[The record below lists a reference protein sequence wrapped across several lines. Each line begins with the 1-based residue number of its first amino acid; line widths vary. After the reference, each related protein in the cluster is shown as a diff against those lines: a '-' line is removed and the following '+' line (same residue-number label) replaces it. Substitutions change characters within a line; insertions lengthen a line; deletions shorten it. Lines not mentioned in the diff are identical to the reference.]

1 MAAQLRF
8 RALFAGTAI
17 AALALT
23 GCVQSTNDDGEDDS
37 SSSSEESSALESSAA
52 EETSAASEESSESTD
67 EESSDDESASED
79 ESASDDASASEDES
93 ESSDSSSSSA
103 ASGEAPEDLSDSDL
117 LSSLSTQINGAQLMA
132 ITADQLASTGTDPEE
147 DLLAEFGEDFAV
159 SPASCQDPFLDALLA
174 GVHDSDGVLAVDQ
187 EGSLM
192 ITAETFDDADAAE
205 EALQSNRDAADGCGE
220 VEVTSEGTSG
230 SAELSTSDLEVE
242 GAQSAYEATV
252 EIEGESVATAGMAYG
267 NSVITIVDVGQFQGD
282 PAPDNAALLEEVAA
296 AVSAG

>member
-23 GCVQSTNDDGEDDS
+23 GCVQSTDDEGGDDS
-37 SSSSEESSALESSAA
+37 SSSSEESSAPESSAP
-52 EETSAASEESSESTD
+52 EETTEASEDSAESTD
-67 EESSDDESASED
+67 EESSDNESASED

-117 LSSLSTQINGAQLMA
+117 LSSLSTQVNGAQLMA

-147 DLLAEFGEDFAV
+147 DLLEAFGEDFAV
-159 SPASCQDPFLDALLA
+159 SPASCQDPFLNALLG
-174 GVHDSDGVLAVDQ
+174 GVHDTDGVLAVDQ

-192 ITAETFDDADAAE
+192 VSAETFDDAAAAE
-205 EALQSNRDAADGCGE
+205 DALQADRDAADGCGE
-220 VEVTSEGTSG
+220 VEVTADGTSG

-242 GAQSAYEATV
+242 GADSAYEATV
-252 EIEGESVATAGMAYG
+252 EIEGESYSTAGMAYG
-267 NSVITIVDVGQFQGD
+267 NTVITVVDTGQFEGD

-296 AVSAG
+296 ALSEG

>member
-23 GCVQSTNDDGEDDS
+23 GCVQSTDDEGGDDS
-37 SSSSEESSALESSAA
+37 SSSSEESSAPESSAP
-52 EETSAASEESSESTD
+52 EETTEASEESSESTD

-93 ESSDSSSSSA
+93 EASDSSSSSA

-147 DLLAEFGEDFAV
+147 DLLEAFGEDFAV
-159 SPASCQDPFLDALLA
+159 SPASCQDPFLNALLG
-174 GVHDSDGVLAVDQ
+174 GVHDTDGVLAVDQ

-192 ITAETFDDADAAE
+192 VSAETFDDAAAAE
-205 EALQSNRDAADGCGE
+205 DALQADRDAADGCGE
-220 VEVTSEGTSG
+220 VEVTADGTSG

-242 GAQSAYEATV
+242 GADSAYEATV
-252 EIEGESVATAGMAYG
+252 EIEGESVSTAGMAYG
-267 NSVITIVDVGQFQGD
+267 NTVITVVDTGQFEGD
-282 PAPDNAALLEEVAA
+282 PAPDNAALLEEVATA
-296 AVSAG
+296 LSEA

>member
-23 GCVQSTNDDGEDDS
+23 GCVQSTDDEGGDDS
-37 SSSSEESSALESSAA
+37 SSSSEESSAPESSAP
-52 EETSAASEESSESTD
+52 EETTEASEESSESTD

-93 ESSDSSSSSA
+93 EASDSSSSSA

-147 DLLAEFGEDFAV
+147 DLLEAFGEDFAV
-159 SPASCQDPFLDALLA
+159 SPASCQDPFLNALLG
-174 GVHDSDGVLAVDQ
+174 GVHDTDGVLAVDQ

-192 ITAETFDDADAAE
+192 VSAETFDDAAAAE
-205 EALQSNRDAADGCGE
+205 DALQADRDAADGCGE
-220 VEVTSEGTSG
+220 VEVTADGTSG

-242 GAQSAYEATV
+242 GADSAYEATV
-252 EIEGESVATAGMAYG
+252 EIEGESVSTAGMAYG
-267 NSVITIVDVGQFQGD
+267 NTVITVVDTGQFEGD
-282 PAPDNAALLEEVAA
+282 PAPDNAALLEEVATA
-296 AVSAG
+296 LSEG

>member
-1 MAAQLRF
+1 MSSV
-8 RALFAGTAI
+8 I

-23 GCVQSTNDDGEDDS
+23 GCVQSTDDEGGDDS
-37 SSSSEESSALESSAA
+37 SSSSEESSAPESSAP
-52 EETSAASEESSESTD
+52 EETTEASEESSESTD

-79 ESASDDASASEDES
+79 ESASDDASAFEDES

-147 DLLAEFGEDFAV
+147 DLLEAFGEDFAV
-159 SPASCQDPFLDALLA
+159 SPASCQDPFLNALLG
-174 GVHDSDGVLAVDQ
+174 GVHDTDGVLAVDQ

-192 ITAETFDDADAAE
+192 VSAETFDDAAAAE
-205 EALQSNRDAADGCGE
+205 DALQADRDAADGCGE
-220 VEVTSEGTSG
+220 VEVTADGTSE

-242 GAQSAYEATV
+242 GADSAYEATV
-252 EIEGESVATAGMAYG
+252 EIEGESISTAGMAYG
-267 NSVITIVDVGQFQGD
+267 NTVITVVDTGQFEGD
-282 PAPDNAALLEEVAA
+282 PAPDNAALLEEVATA
-296 AVSAG
+296 LSEG

>member
-23 GCVQSTNDDGEDDS
+23 GCVQSTDDEGGDDS
-37 SSSSEESSALESSAA
+37 SSSSEESSAP
-52 EETSAASEESSESTD
+52 ETSAPEETTEASEESSESTD

-132 ITADQLASTGTDPEE
+132 ITADQLASTGTDPGE
-147 DLLAEFGEDFAV
+147 DLLEAFGEDFAV
-159 SPASCQDPFLDALLA
+159 SPASCQDPFLNALLG
-174 GVHDSDGVLAVDQ
+174 GVHDTDGVLAVDQ

-192 ITAETFDDADAAE
+192 VSAETFDDAAAAE
-205 EALQSNRDAADGCGE
+205 DALQADRDAADGCGE
-220 VEVTSEGTSG
+220 VEVTADGTSG

-242 GAQSAYEATV
+242 GADSAYEATV
-252 EIEGESVATAGMAYG
+252 EIEGESVSTAGMAYG
-267 NSVITIVDVGQFQGD
+267 NTVITVVDTGQFEGD
-282 PAPDNAALLEEVAA
+282 PAPDNAALLEEVATA
-296 AVSAG
+296 LSEG

>member
-23 GCVQSTNDDGEDDS
+23 GCVQSTDDEGGDDS
-37 SSSSEESSALESSAA
+37 SSSSEESSAPESSAP
-52 EETSAASEESSESTD
+52 EETTEASDESSESTD

-117 LSSLSTQINGAQLMA
+117 LSSLSTQVNGAQLMA

-147 DLLAEFGEDFAV
+147 DLLEAFGEDFAV
-159 SPASCQDPFLDALLA
+159 SPASCQDPFLNALLG
-174 GVHDSDGVLAVDQ
+174 GVHDTDGVLAVDQ

-192 ITAETFDDADAAE
+192 VSAETFDDAAAAE
-205 EALQSNRDAADGCGE
+205 DALQADRDAADGCGE
-220 VEVTSEGTSG
+220 VEVTADGTSG

-242 GAQSAYEATV
+242 GADSAYEATV
-252 EIEGESVATAGMAYG
+252 EIEGESVSTAGMAYG
-267 NSVITIVDVGQFQGD
+267 NTVITVVDTGQFEGD
-282 PAPDNAALLEEVAA
+282 PAPDNAALLEEVATA
-296 AVSAG
+296 LSEG

>member
-23 GCVQSTNDDGEDDS
+23 GCVQSTDDEGGDDS
-37 SSSSEESSALESSAA
+37 SSSSEESSAPESSAP
-52 EETSAASEESSESTD
+52 EETTEASEESSESTD

-79 ESASDDASASEDES
+79 ESASDDASASED

-147 DLLAEFGEDFAV
+147 DLLEAFGEDFAV
-159 SPASCQDPFLDALLA
+159 SPASCQDPFLNALLG
-174 GVHDSDGVLAVDQ
+174 GVHDTDGVLAVDQ

-192 ITAETFDDADAAE
+192 VSAETFDDAAAAE
-205 EALQSNRDAADGCGE
+205 DALQADRDAADGCGE
-220 VEVTSEGTSG
+220 VEVTADGTSG

-242 GAQSAYEATV
+242 GADSAYEATV
-252 EIEGESVATAGMAYG
+252 EIEGESVSTAGMAYG
-267 NSVITIVDVGQFQGD
+267 NTVITVVDTGQFEGD
-282 PAPDNAALLEEVAA
+282 PTPDNAALLEEVATA
-296 AVSAG
+296 LSEG

>member
-1 MAAQLRF
+1 VSSV
-8 RALFAGTAI
+8 I

-23 GCVQSTNDDGEDDS
+23 GCVQSTDDEGGDDS
-37 SSSSEESSALESSAA
+37 SSSSEESSAPESSAP
-52 EETSAASEESSESTD
+52 EETTEASEESSESTD

-79 ESASDDASASEDES
+79 ESASDDASAFEDES

-147 DLLAEFGEDFAV
+147 DLLEAFGEDFAV
-159 SPASCQDPFLDALLA
+159 SPASCQDPFLNALLG
-174 GVHDSDGVLAVDQ
+174 GVHDTDGVLAVDQ

-192 ITAETFDDADAAE
+192 VSAETFDDAAAAE
-205 EALQSNRDAADGCGE
+205 DALQADRDAADGCGE
-220 VEVTSEGTSG
+220 VEVTADGTSE

-242 GAQSAYEATV
+242 GADSAYEATV
-252 EIEGESVATAGMAYG
+252 EIEGESISTAGMAYG
-267 NSVITIVDVGQFQGD
+267 NTVITVVDTGQFEGD
-282 PAPDNAALLEEVAA
+282 PAPDNAALLEEVATA
-296 AVSAG
+296 LSEG

>member
-23 GCVQSTNDDGEDDS
+23 GCVQSTDDEGGDDS
-37 SSSSEESSALESSAA
+37 SSSSEESSAPESSAP
-52 EETSAASEESSESTD
+52 EETTEASEESAESTD

-117 LSSLSTQINGAQLMA
+117 LSSLSTQVNGAQLMA

-147 DLLAEFGEDFAV
+147 DLLEAFGEDFAV
-159 SPASCQDPFLDALLA
+159 SPASCQDPFLNALLG
-174 GVHDSDGVLAVDQ
+174 GVHDTDGVLAVDQ

-192 ITAETFDDADAAE
+192 VSAETFDDAAAAE
-205 EALQSNRDAADGCGE
+205 DALQADRDAADGCGE
-220 VEVTSEGTSG
+220 VEVTADGTSG
-230 SAELSTSDLEVE
+230 SAELPTSDLEVE
-242 GAQSAYEATV
+242 GADSAYEATV
-252 EIEGESVATAGMAYG
+252 EIEGESVSTAGMAYG
-267 NSVITIVDVGQFQGD
+267 NTVITVVDTGQFEGD
-282 PAPDNAALLEEVAA
+282 PAPDNAALLEEVATA
-296 AVSAG
+296 LSEG

>member
-23 GCVQSTNDDGEDDS
+23 GCVQSTDDEGGDDS
-37 SSSSEESSALESSAA
+37 SSSSEESSAPESSAP
-52 EETSAASEESSESTD
+52 EETTEASEESAESTD

-117 LSSLSTQINGAQLMA
+117 LSSLSTQVNGAQLMA

-147 DLLAEFGEDFAV
+147 DLLEAFGEDFAV
-159 SPASCQDPFLDALLA
+159 SPASCQDPFLNALLG
-174 GVHDSDGVLAVDQ
+174 GVHDTDGVLAVDQ

-192 ITAETFDDADAAE
+192 VSAETFDDAAAAE
-205 EALQSNRDAADGCGE
+205 DALQADRDAAAGCGE
-220 VEVTSEGTSG
+220 VEVTADGTSG

-242 GAQSAYEATV
+242 GADSAYEATV
-252 EIEGESVATAGMAYG
+252 EIEGESISTAGMAYG
-267 NSVITIVDVGQFQGD
+267 NTVITVVDTGQIEGD
-282 PAPDNAALLEEVAA
+282 PAPDNAALLEEVATA
-296 AVSAG
+296 LSEG

>member
-1 MAAQLRF
+1 
-8 RALFAGTAI
+8 
-17 AALALT
+17 
-23 GCVQSTNDDGEDDS
+23 
-37 SSSSEESSALESSAA
+37 
-52 EETSAASEESSESTD
+52 
-67 EESSDDESASED
+67 
-79 ESASDDASASEDES
+79 
-93 ESSDSSSSSA
+93 
-103 ASGEAPEDLSDSDL
+103 
-117 LSSLSTQINGAQLMA
+117 MA

>member
-23 GCVQSTNDDGEDDS
+23 GCVQSTDDEGGDDS
-37 SSSSEESSALESSAA
+37 SSSSEESSAPESSAP
-52 EETSAASEESSESTD
+52 EETTEASEESSESTD

-147 DLLAEFGEDFAV
+147 DLLEAFGEDFAV
-159 SPASCQDPFLDALLA
+159 SPASCQDPFLNALLG
-174 GVHDSDGVLAVDQ
+174 GVHDTDGVLAVDQ
-187 EGSLM
+187 ESTLM
-192 ITAETFDDADAAE
+192 VSAETFDDAAAAE
-205 EALQSNRDAADGCGE
+205 DALQADRDAADGCGE
-220 VEVTSEGTSG
+220 VEVTADGTSE

-242 GAQSAYEATV
+242 GADSAYEATV
-252 EIEGESVATAGMAYG
+252 EIEGESISTAGMAYG
-267 NSVITIVDVGQFQGD
+267 NTVITVVDTGQVEGD
-282 PAPDNAALLEEVAA
+282 PAPDNAALLEEVATA
-296 AVSAG
+296 LSEG

>member
-23 GCVQSTNDDGEDDS
+23 GCVQSTDDEGGDDS
-37 SSSSEESSALESSAA
+37 SSSSEESSAPESSAP
-52 EETSAASEESSESTD
+52 EETTEASEESAESTD

-117 LSSLSTQINGAQLMA
+117 LSSLSTQVNGAQLMA

-147 DLLAEFGEDFAV
+147 DLLEAFGEDFAV
-159 SPASCQDPFLDALLA
+159 SPASCQDPFLNALLG
-174 GVHDSDGVLAVDQ
+174 GVHDTDGVLAVDQ

-192 ITAETFDDADAAE
+192 VSAETFDDAAAAE
-205 EALQSNRDAADGCGE
+205 DALQADRDAADGCGE
-220 VEVTSEGTSG
+220 VEVTADGTSG

-242 GAQSAYEATV
+242 GADSAYEATV
-252 EIEGESVATAGMAYG
+252 EIEGESVSTAGMAYG
-267 NSVITIVDVGQFQGD
+267 NTVITVVDTGQFEGD
-282 PAPDNAALLEEVAA
+282 PAPDNAALLEEVATA
-296 AVSAG
+296 LSEG

>member
-23 GCVQSTNDDGEDDS
+23 GCVQSTDDEGGDDS
-37 SSSSEESSALESSAA
+37 SSSSEESSAPESSAP
-52 EETSAASEESSESTD
+52 EETTEASEESSESTD

-132 ITADQLASTGTDPEE
+132 ITADQLASTGTDPGE
-147 DLLAEFGEDFAV
+147 DLLEAFGEDFAV
-159 SPASCQDPFLDALLA
+159 SPASCQDPFLNALLG
-174 GVHDSDGVLAVDQ
+174 GVHDTDGVLAVDQ

-192 ITAETFDDADAAE
+192 VSAETFDDAAAAE
-205 EALQSNRDAADGCGE
+205 DALQADRDAADGCGE
-220 VEVTSEGTSG
+220 VEVTADGTSG

-242 GAQSAYEATV
+242 GADSAYEATV
-252 EIEGESVATAGMAYG
+252 EIEGESISTAGMAYG
-267 NSVITIVDVGQFQGD
+267 NTVITVVDTGQFEGD
-282 PAPDNAALLEEVAA
+282 PAPDNAALLEEVAT
-296 AVSAG
+296 VLSEG

>member
-1 MAAQLRF
+1 MAAQFRF

-23 GCVQSTNDDGEDDS
+23 GCVQSTDDEGGDDS
-37 SSSSEESSALESSAA
+37 SSSSEESSAPESSAP
-52 EETSAASEESSESTD
+52 EETTEASEESSESTD

-93 ESSDSSSSSA
+93 ESSDSFSSSA

-132 ITADQLASTGTDPEE
+132 ITADQLASTGTDPGE
-147 DLLAEFGEDFAV
+147 DLLEAFGEDFAV
-159 SPASCQDPFLDALLA
+159 SPASCQDPFLNALLG
-174 GVHDSDGVLAVDQ
+174 GVHDTDGVLAVDQ

-192 ITAETFDDADAAE
+192 VSAETFDDAAAAE
-205 EALQSNRDAADGCGE
+205 DALQADRDAADGCGE
-220 VEVTSEGTSG
+220 VEVTADGTSG

-242 GAQSAYEATV
+242 GADSAYEATV
-252 EIEGESVATAGMAYG
+252 EIEGESVSTAGMAYG
-267 NSVITIVDVGQFQGD
+267 NTVITVVDTGQFEGD
-282 PAPDNAALLEEVAA
+282 PAPDNAALLEEVATA
-296 AVSAG
+296 LSEG

>member
-1 MAAQLRF
+1 MATQLRF

-23 GCVQSTNDDGEDDS
+23 GCVQSTDDEGGDDS
-37 SSSSEESSALESSAA
+37 SSSSEESSAPESSAP
-52 EETSAASEESSESTD
+52 EETTEASEESAESTD

-79 ESASDDASASEDES
+79 ESEA
-93 ESSDSSSSSA
+93 SDSSSSSA

-147 DLLAEFGEDFAV
+147 DLLEAFGEDFAV
-159 SPASCQDPFLDALLA
+159 SPASCQDPFLNALLG
-174 GVHDSDGVLAVDQ
+174 GVHDTDGVLAVDQ

-192 ITAETFDDADAAE
+192 VSAETFDDAAAAE
-205 EALQSNRDAADGCGE
+205 DALQDDRDAADGCGE
-220 VEVTSEGTSG
+220 VEVTADGTSG

-242 GAQSAYEATV
+242 GADSAYEATV
-252 EIEGESVATAGMAYG
+252 EIEGESVSTAGMAYG
-267 NSVITIVDVGQFQGD
+267 NTVITVVDTGQIEGD
-282 PAPDNAALLEEVAA
+282 PAPDNAALLEEVATA
-296 AVSAG
+296 LSEA

>member
-23 GCVQSTNDDGEDDS
+23 GCVQSTDDEGGDDS
-37 SSSSEESSALESSAA
+37 SSSSEESSAPESSAP
-52 EETSAASEESSESTD
+52 EETTEASEESSESTD

-79 ESASDDASASEDES
+79 ESEA
-93 ESSDSSSSSA
+93 SDSSSSSA

-147 DLLAEFGEDFAV
+147 DLLEAFGEDFAV
-159 SPASCQDPFLDALLA
+159 SPASCQDPFLNALLG
-174 GVHDSDGVLAVDQ
+174 GVHDTDGVLAVDQ

-192 ITAETFDDADAAE
+192 VSAETFDDAAAAE
-205 EALQSNRDAADGCGE
+205 DALQADRDAADGCGE
-220 VEVTSEGTSG
+220 VEVTADGTSG

-242 GAQSAYEATV
+242 GADSAYEATV
-252 EIEGESVATAGMAYG
+252 EIEGESVSTAGMAYG
-267 NSVITIVDVGQFQGD
+267 NTVITVVDTGQFEGD
-282 PAPDNAALLEEVAA
+282 PAPDNAALLEEVATA
-296 AVSAG
+296 LSEG

>member
-23 GCVQSTNDDGEDDS
+23 GCVQSTDDEGGDDS
-37 SSSSEESSALESSAA
+37 SSSSEESSAPESSAP
-52 EETSAASEESSESTD
+52 EETTEASEDSAESTD
-67 EESSDDESASED
+67 EESSDNESASED

-117 LSSLSTQINGAQLMA
+117 LSSLSTQVNGAQLMA

-147 DLLAEFGEDFAV
+147 DLLEAFGEDFAV
-159 SPASCQDPFLDALLA
+159 SPASCQDPFLNALLG
-174 GVHDSDGVLAVDQ
+174 GVHDTDGVLAVDQ

-192 ITAETFDDADAAE
+192 VSAETFDDAAAAE
-205 EALQSNRDAADGCGE
+205 DALQADRDAADGCGE
-220 VEVTSEGTSG
+220 VEVTADGTSG

-242 GAQSAYEATV
+242 GADSAYEATV
-252 EIEGESVATAGMAYG
+252 EIEGESVSTAGMAYG
-267 NSVITIVDVGQFQGD
+267 NTVITVVDTGQFEGD
-282 PAPDNAALLEEVAA
+282 PAPDNAALLEEVATA
-296 AVSAG
+296 LSEG

>member
-1 MAAQLRF
+1 MAAQFRF

-23 GCVQSTNDDGEDDS
+23 GCVQSTDDEGGDDS
-37 SSSSEESSALESSAA
+37 SSSSEESSAPESSAP
-52 EETSAASEESSESTD
+52 EETTEASEESSESTD

-147 DLLAEFGEDFAV
+147 DLLEAFGEDFAV
-159 SPASCQDPFLDALLA
+159 SPASCQDPFLNALLG
-174 GVHDSDGVLAVDQ
+174 GVHDTDGVLAVDQ

-192 ITAETFDDADAAE
+192 VSAETFDDAAAAE
-205 EALQSNRDAADGCGE
+205 DALQADRDAADGCGE
-220 VEVTSEGTSG
+220 VEVTADGTSG

-242 GAQSAYEATV
+242 GADSAYEATV
-252 EIEGESVATAGMAYG
+252 EIEGESVSTAGMAYG
-267 NSVITIVDVGQFQGD
+267 NTVITVVDTGQFEGD
-282 PAPDNAALLEEVAA
+282 PAPDNAALLEEVATA
-296 AVSAG
+296 LSEG

>member
-23 GCVQSTNDDGEDDS
+23 GCVQSTDDEGGDDS
-37 SSSSEESSALESSAA
+37 SSSSEESSAPESSAP
-52 EETSAASEESSESTD
+52 EETTEASEESAESTD
-67 EESSDDESASED
+67 EEPSDDESASED
-79 ESASDDASASEDES
+79 ESASDDASASEEES

-117 LSSLSTQINGAQLMA
+117 LSSLSTQVNGAQLMA

-147 DLLAEFGEDFAV
+147 DLLEAFGEDFAV
-159 SPASCQDPFLDALLA
+159 SPASCQDPFLNALLG
-174 GVHDSDGVLAVDQ
+174 GVHDTDGVLAVDQ

-192 ITAETFDDADAAE
+192 VSAETFDDAAAAE
-205 EALQSNRDAADGCGE
+205 DALQADRDAADGCGE
-220 VEVTSEGTSG
+220 VEVTADGTSG

-242 GAQSAYEATV
+242 GADSAYEATV
-252 EIEGESVATAGMAYG
+252 EIEGESVSTAGMAYG
-267 NSVITIVDVGQFQGD
+267 NTVITVVDTGQFEGD
-282 PAPDNAALLEEVAA
+282 PAPDNAALLEEVATA
-296 AVSAG
+296 LSEG

>member
-23 GCVQSTNDDGEDDS
+23 GCVQSTDDEGGDDS
-37 SSSSEESSALESSAA
+37 SSSSEESSAPESSAP
-52 EETSAASEESSESTD
+52 EETTEASEESSESTD

-93 ESSDSSSSSA
+93 EASDSSSSSA

-147 DLLAEFGEDFAV
+147 DLLEAFGEDFAV
-159 SPASCQDPFLDALLA
+159 SPASCQDPFLNALLG
-174 GVHDSDGVLAVDQ
+174 GVHDTDGVLAVDQ

-192 ITAETFDDADAAE
+192 VSAETFDDAAAAE
-205 EALQSNRDAADGCGE
+205 DAVQDDRDAADGCGE
-220 VEVTSEGTSG
+220 VEVTADGTSG

-242 GAQSAYEATV
+242 GADSAYEATV
-252 EIEGESVATAGMAYG
+252 EIEGESVSTAGMAYG
-267 NSVITIVDVGQFQGD
+267 NTVITVVDTGQFEGD
-282 PAPDNAALLEEVAA
+282 PAPDNAALLEEVATA
-296 AVSAG
+296 LSEG

>member
-23 GCVQSTNDDGEDDS
+23 GCVQSTDDEGGDDS
-37 SSSSEESSALESSAA
+37 SSSSEESSAPESSAP
-52 EETSAASEESSESTD
+52 EETTEASEESSESTD
-67 EESSDDESASED
+67 EESSDDGSASDD

-147 DLLAEFGEDFAV
+147 DLLEAFGEDFAV
-159 SPASCQDPFLDALLA
+159 SPASCQDPFLNALLG
-174 GVHDSDGVLAVDQ
+174 GVHDTDGVLAVDQ
-187 EGSLM
+187 ESTLM
-192 ITAETFDDADAAE
+192 VSAETFDDAAAAE
-205 EALQSNRDAADGCGE
+205 DALQADRDAADGCGE
-220 VEVTSEGTSG
+220 VEVTADGTSG

-242 GAQSAYEATV
+242 GADSAYEATV
-252 EIEGESVATAGMAYG
+252 EIEGESISTAGMAYG
-267 NSVITIVDVGQFQGD
+267 NTVITVVDTGQVEGD
-282 PAPDNAALLEEVAA
+282 PAPDNAALLEEVATA
-296 AVSAG
+296 LSEG

>member
-23 GCVQSTNDDGEDDS
+23 GCVQSTDDEGGDDS
-37 SSSSEESSALESSAA
+37 SSSSEESSAPESSAP
-52 EETSAASEESSESTD
+52 EETTEASEESSESTD

-93 ESSDSSSSSA
+93 EASDSSSSSA

-147 DLLAEFGEDFAV
+147 DLLEAFGEDFAV
-159 SPASCQDPFLDALLA
+159 SPASCQDPFLNALLG
-174 GVHDSDGVLAVDQ
+174 GVHDTDGVLAVDQ

-192 ITAETFDDADAAE
+192 VSAETFDDAAAAE
-205 EALQSNRDAADGCGE
+205 DALQADRDAADGCGE
-220 VEVTSEGTSG
+220 VEVTADGTSG

-242 GAQSAYEATV
+242 GADSAYEATV
-252 EIEGESVATAGMAYG
+252 EIEGESISTAGMAYG
-267 NSVITIVDVGQFQGD
+267 NTVITVVDTGQFEGD
-282 PAPDNAALLEEVAA
+282 PAPDNAALLEEVATA
-296 AVSAG
+296 LSEG

>member
-23 GCVQSTNDDGEDDS
+23 GCVQSTDDEGGDDS
-37 SSSSEESSALESSAA
+37 SSSSEESSAPESSAP
-52 EETSAASEESSESTD
+52 EETTEASEGSSESTD

-117 LSSLSTQINGAQLMA
+117 LSSLSTRINGAQLMA

-147 DLLAEFGEDFAV
+147 DLLEAFGEDFAV
-159 SPASCQDPFLDALLA
+159 SPASCQDPFLNALLG
-174 GVHDSDGVLAVDQ
+174 GVHDTDGVLAVDQ

-192 ITAETFDDADAAE
+192 VSAETFDDAAAAE
-205 EALQSNRDAADGCGE
+205 DALQADRDAADGCGE
-220 VEVTSEGTSG
+220 VEVTADGTSG

-242 GAQSAYEATV
+242 GADSAYEATV
-252 EIEGESVATAGMAYG
+252 EIEGESISTAGMAYG
-267 NSVITIVDVGQFQGD
+267 NTVITVVDTGQIEGD
-282 PAPDNAALLEEVAA
+282 PAPDNAALLEEVATA
-296 AVSAG
+296 LSEG

>member
-23 GCVQSTNDDGEDDS
+23 GCVQSTDDEGGDDS
-37 SSSSEESSALESSAA
+37 SSSSEESSAPESSAP
-52 EETSAASEESSESTD
+52 EETTEASEESSESTD

-132 ITADQLASTGTDPEE
+132 ITADQLASTGTDPGE
-147 DLLAEFGEDFAV
+147 DLLEAFGEDFAV
-159 SPASCQDPFLDALLA
+159 SPASCQDPFLNALLG
-174 GVHDSDGVLAVDQ
+174 GVHETDGVLAVDQ

-192 ITAETFDDADAAE
+192 VSAETFDDAAAAE
-205 EALQSNRDAADGCGE
+205 DALQADRDAADGCGE
-220 VEVTSEGTSG
+220 VEVTADGTSG

-242 GAQSAYEATV
+242 GADSAYEATV
-252 EIEGESVATAGMAYG
+252 EIEGESVSTAGMAYG
-267 NSVITIVDVGQFQGD
+267 NTVITVVDTGQFEGD
-282 PAPDNAALLEEVAA
+282 PAPDNAALLEEVATA
-296 AVSAG
+296 LSEG

>member
-23 GCVQSTNDDGEDDS
+23 GCVQSTDDEGGDDS
-37 SSSSEESSALESSAA
+37 SSSSEESSAPESSAP
-52 EETSAASEESSESTD
+52 EETTEASEESSESTD

-79 ESASDDASASEDES
+79 DSASDDASASEDES

-117 LSSLSTQINGAQLMA
+117 LSSLSTQVNGAQLMA

-147 DLLAEFGEDFAV
+147 DLLEAFGEDFAV
-159 SPASCQDPFLDALLA
+159 SPASCQDPFLNALLG
-174 GVHDSDGVLAVDQ
+174 GVHDTDGVLAVDQ

-192 ITAETFDDADAAE
+192 VSAETFDDAAAAE
-205 EALQSNRDAADGCGE
+205 DALQADRDAADGCGE
-220 VEVTSEGTSG
+220 VEVTADGTSG

-242 GAQSAYEATV
+242 GADSAYEATV
-252 EIEGESVATAGMAYG
+252 EIEGESVSTAGMAYG
-267 NSVITIVDVGQFQGD
+267 NTVITVVDTGQFEGD
-282 PAPDNAALLEEVAA
+282 PAPDNAALLEEVATA
-296 AVSAG
+296 LSEG

>member
-23 GCVQSTNDDGEDDS
+23 GCVQSTDDEGGDDS
-37 SSSSEESSALESSAA
+37 SSSSEESSAPESSAP
-52 EETSAASEESSESTD
+52 EETTEASEESSESTD

-93 ESSDSSSSSA
+93 EASDSSSSSA

-147 DLLAEFGEDFAV
+147 DLLEAFGEDFAV
-159 SPASCQDPFLDALLA
+159 SPASCQDPFLNALLG
-174 GVHDSDGVLAVDQ
+174 GVHDTDGVLAVDQ

-192 ITAETFDDADAAE
+192 VSAETFDDAAAAE
-205 EALQSNRDAADGCGE
+205 DALQADRDAADGCGE
-220 VEVTSEGTSG
+220 VEVTADGASG

-242 GAQSAYEATV
+242 GADSAYEATV
-252 EIEGESVATAGMAYG
+252 EIEGESVSTAGMAYG
-267 NSVITIVDVGQFQGD
+267 NTVITVVDTGQFEGD
-282 PAPDNAALLEEVAA
+282 PAPDNAALLEEVATA
-296 AVSAG
+296 LSEG

>member
-23 GCVQSTNDDGEDDS
+23 GCVQSTDDEGGDDS
-37 SSSSEESSALESSAA
+37 SSASEESSAPESSAP
-52 EETSAASEESSESTD
+52 EETTEASEESSESTD

-132 ITADQLASTGTDPEE
+132 ITADQLASTGTDPGE
-147 DLLAEFGEDFAV
+147 DLLEAFGEDFAV
-159 SPASCQDPFLDALLA
+159 SPASCQDPFLNALLG
-174 GVHDSDGVLAVDQ
+174 GVHDTDGVLAVDQ

-192 ITAETFDDADAAE
+192 VSAEIFDDAAAAE
-205 EALQSNRDAADGCGE
+205 DALQADRDAADGCGE
-220 VEVTSEGTSG
+220 VEVTADGTSG

-242 GAQSAYEATV
+242 GADSAYEATV
-252 EIEGESVATAGMAYG
+252 EIEGESVSTAGMAYG
-267 NSVITIVDVGQFQGD
+267 NTVITVVDTGQFEGD
-282 PAPDNAALLEEVAA
+282 PAPDNAALLEEVATA
-296 AVSAG
+296 LSEG

>member
-23 GCVQSTNDDGEDDS
+23 GCVQSTDDEGGDDS
-37 SSSSEESSALESSAA
+37 SSSSEESSAPESSAP
-52 EETSAASEESSESTD
+52 EETTEASEESSESTD

-132 ITADQLASTGTDPEE
+132 ITADQLASTGTDPGE
-147 DLLAEFGEDFAV
+147 DLLEAFGEDFAV
-159 SPASCQDPFLDALLA
+159 SPASCQDPFLNALLG
-174 GVHDSDGVLAVDQ
+174 GVHDTDGVLAVDQ

-192 ITAETFDDADAAE
+192 VSAETFDDAAAAE
-205 EALQSNRDAADGCGE
+205 DALQADRDAADGCGE
-220 VEVTSEGTSG
+220 VEVTADGTSG

-242 GAQSAYEATV
+242 GADSAYEATV
-252 EIEGESVATAGMAYG
+252 EIEGESVSTAGMAYG
-267 NSVITIVDVGQFQGD
+267 NTVITVVDTGQFEGD
-282 PAPDNAALLEEVAA
+282 PAPDNAALLEEVATA
-296 AVSAG
+296 LSGG

>member
-23 GCVQSTNDDGEDDS
+23 GCVQSTDDEGGDDS
-37 SSSSEESSALESSAA
+37 SSSSEESSAPESSAP
-52 EETSAASEESSESTD
+52 EETTEASEESAESTD

-117 LSSLSTQINGAQLMA
+117 LSSLSTQVNGAQLMA

-147 DLLAEFGEDFAV
+147 DLLEAFGEDFAV
-159 SPASCQDPFLDALLA
+159 SPASCQDPFLNALLG
-174 GVHDSDGVLAVDQ
+174 GVHDTDGVLAVDQ

-192 ITAETFDDADAAE
+192 VSAETFDDAAAAE
-205 EALQSNRDAADGCGE
+205 DALQADRDAADGCGE
-220 VEVTSEGTSG
+220 VEVTADGASG

-242 GAQSAYEATV
+242 GADSAYEATV
-252 EIEGESVATAGMAYG
+252 EIEGESVSTAGMAYG
-267 NSVITIVDVGQFQGD
+267 NTVITVVDTGQFEGD
-282 PAPDNAALLEEVAA
+282 PAPDNAALLEEVATA
-296 AVSAG
+296 LSEG

>member
-23 GCVQSTNDDGEDDS
+23 GCVQSTDDEGGDDS
-37 SSSSEESSALESSAA
+37 SSSSEESSAPESSAP
-52 EETSAASEESSESTD
+52 EETTEASEESSESTD

-79 ESASDDASASEDES
+79 ESASDDASASED

-147 DLLAEFGEDFAV
+147 DLLEAFGEDFAV
-159 SPASCQDPFLDALLA
+159 SPASCQDPFLNALLG
-174 GVHDSDGVLAVDQ
+174 GVHDTDGVLAVDQ

-192 ITAETFDDADAAE
+192 VSAETFDDAAAAE
-205 EALQSNRDAADGCGE
+205 DALQADRDAADGCGE
-220 VEVTSEGTSG
+220 VEVTADGTSG

-242 GAQSAYEATV
+242 GADSAYEATV
-252 EIEGESVATAGMAYG
+252 EIEGESVSTAGMAYG
-267 NSVITIVDVGQFQGD
+267 NTVITVVDTGQFEGD
-282 PAPDNAALLEEVAA
+282 PAPDNAALLEEVATA
-296 AVSAG
+296 LSEG

>member
-23 GCVQSTNDDGEDDS
+23 GCVQSTDDEGGDDS
-37 SSSSEESSALESSAA
+37 SSSSEESSAPESSAP
-52 EETSAASEESSESTD
+52 EETTEASEESAESTD

-79 ESASDDASASEDES
+79 ESEA
-93 ESSDSSSSSA
+93 SDSSSSSA

-147 DLLAEFGEDFAV
+147 DLLEAFGEDFAV
-159 SPASCQDPFLDALLA
+159 SPASCQDPFLNALLG
-174 GVHDSDGVLAVDQ
+174 GVHDTDGVLAVDQ

-192 ITAETFDDADAAE
+192 VSAETFDDAAAAE
-205 EALQSNRDAADGCGE
+205 DALQADRDAADGCGE
-220 VEVTSEGTSG
+220 VEVTADGTSE

-242 GAQSAYEATV
+242 GADSAYEATV
-252 EIEGESVATAGMAYG
+252 EIEGESISTAGMAYG
-267 NSVITIVDVGQFQGD
+267 NTVITVVDTGQIEGD

>member
-23 GCVQSTNDDGEDDS
+23 GCVQSTDDEGGDDS
-37 SSSSEESSALESSAA
+37 SSSSEESSAPESSAP
-52 EETSAASEESSESTD
+52 EETTEASEESAESTD
-67 EESSDDESASED
+67 AESSDDESASED

-117 LSSLSTQINGAQLMA
+117 LSSLSTQVNGAQLMA

-147 DLLAEFGEDFAV
+147 DLLEAFGEDFAV
-159 SPASCQDPFLDALLA
+159 SPASCQDPFLNALLG
-174 GVHDSDGVLAVDQ
+174 GVHDTDGVLAVDQ

-192 ITAETFDDADAAE
+192 VSAETFDDAAAAE
-205 EALQSNRDAADGCGE
+205 DALQADRDAADGCGE
-220 VEVTSEGTSG
+220 VEVTADGTSG

-242 GAQSAYEATV
+242 GADSAYEATV
-252 EIEGESVATAGMAYG
+252 EIEGESVSTAGMAYG
-267 NSVITIVDVGQFQGD
+267 NTVITVVDTGQFEGD
-282 PAPDNAALLEEVAA
+282 PAPDNAALLEEVATA
-296 AVSAG
+296 LSEG

>member
-23 GCVQSTNDDGEDDS
+23 GCVQSTDDEGGDDS
-37 SSSSEESSALESSAA
+37 SSSSEESSAPESSAP
-52 EETSAASEESSESTD
+52 EETTEASEESAESTD

-117 LSSLSTQINGAQLMA
+117 LSSLSTQVNGAQLMA

-147 DLLAEFGEDFAV
+147 DLLEAFGEDFAV
-159 SPASCQDPFLDALLA
+159 SPASCQDPFLNALLG
-174 GVHDSDGVLAVDQ
+174 GVHDTDGVLAVDQ

-192 ITAETFDDADAAE
+192 VSAETFDDAAAAE
-205 EALQSNRDAADGCGE
+205 DALQVDRDAADGCGE
-220 VEVTSEGTSG
+220 VEVTADGTSG

-242 GAQSAYEATV
+242 GADSAYEATV
-252 EIEGESVATAGMAYG
+252 EIEGESVSTAGMAYG
-267 NSVITIVDVGQFQGD
+267 NTVITVVDTGQFEGD
-282 PAPDNAALLEEVAA
+282 PAPDNAALLEEVATA
-296 AVSAG
+296 LSEG

>member
-1 MAAQLRF
+1 MAVQLRF

-23 GCVQSTNDDGEDDS
+23 GCVQSTDDEGGDDS
-37 SSSSEESSALESSAA
+37 SSSSEESSAPESSAP
-52 EETSAASEESSESTD
+52 EETTEASEGSSESTD

-117 LSSLSTQINGAQLMA
+117 LSSLSTQVNGAQLMA

-147 DLLAEFGEDFAV
+147 DLLEAFGEDFAV
-159 SPASCQDPFLDALLA
+159 SPASCQDPFLNALLG
-174 GVHDSDGVLAVDQ
+174 GVHDTDGVLAVDQ

-192 ITAETFDDADAAE
+192 VSAETFDDAAAAE
-205 EALQSNRDAADGCGE
+205 DALQADRDAADGCGE
-220 VEVTSEGTSG
+220 VEVTADGTSG

-242 GAQSAYEATV
+242 GADSAYEATV
-252 EIEGESVATAGMAYG
+252 EIEGESVSTAGMAYG
-267 NSVITIVDVGQFQGD
+267 NTVITVVDTGQFEGD
-282 PAPDNAALLEEVAA
+282 PAPDNAALLEEVATA
-296 AVSAG
+296 LSEG

>member
-23 GCVQSTNDDGEDDS
+23 GCVQSTDDEGGDDS
-37 SSSSEESSALESSAA
+37 SSSSEESSAPESSAP
-52 EETSAASEESSESTD
+52 EETIEASEESAESTD

-117 LSSLSTQINGAQLMA
+117 LSSLSTQVNGAQLMA

-147 DLLAEFGEDFAV
+147 DLLEAFGEDFAV
-159 SPASCQDPFLDALLA
+159 SPASCQDPFLNALLG
-174 GVHDSDGVLAVDQ
+174 GVHDTDGVLAVDQ

-192 ITAETFDDADAAE
+192 VSAETFDDAAAAE
-205 EALQSNRDAADGCGE
+205 DALQADRDAADGCGE
-220 VEVTSEGTSG
+220 VEVTADGTSG

-242 GAQSAYEATV
+242 GADSAYEATV
-252 EIEGESVATAGMAYG
+252 EIEGESVSTAGMAYG
-267 NSVITIVDVGQFQGD
+267 NTVITVVDTGQFEGD
-282 PAPDNAALLEEVAA
+282 PAPDNAALLEEVATA
-296 AVSAG
+296 LSEG